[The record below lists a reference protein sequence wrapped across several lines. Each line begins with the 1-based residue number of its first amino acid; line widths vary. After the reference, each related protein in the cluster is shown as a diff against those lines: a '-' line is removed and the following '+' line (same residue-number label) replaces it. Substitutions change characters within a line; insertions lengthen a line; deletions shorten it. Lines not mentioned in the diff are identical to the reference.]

1 MPALVYKDPNLKVPR
16 FGRTQVPQ
24 IVRPFKYKLSRTPA
38 QITPVPSLPE
48 VHAEELLIG
57 FVHGKRASDLEERFA
72 RALDEARLQFIFQY
86 PLYGAYQIPGEE
98 NKIDFMVF
106 DGPVLIP
113 VEPRGGFVHES
124 PSKKALDGR
133 RTQILNEALAR
144 QGIRKITQLDFDEP
158 RDMDEARQ
166 LVRDLF
172 ARA

>member
-48 VHAEELLIG
+48 VHAEEFLIG

-144 QGIRKITQLDFDEP
+144 QGIRKIIQLDFDEP

>member
-1 MPALVYKDPNLKVPR
+1 MPKLIYNDPNLKVPR
-16 FGRTQVPQ
+16 FGRTRVPLV
-24 IVRPFKYKLSRTPA
+24 VRPFKYKLSRTPA
-38 QITPVPSLPE
+38 QITPAPSLPE
-48 VHAEELLIG
+48 VNAEELLIG

-124 PSKKALDGR
+124 PSKTALDGR

-144 QGIRKITQLDFDEP
+144 QGIREIIQLDFDEP
-158 RDMDEARQ
+158 RDMDEGPP
-166 LVRDLF
+166 LVRELF
-172 ARA
+172 VRA